1 MSGPEAKAA
10 LRRRIRPLRA
20 AALAAEEGAIR
31 AVALRDLPALLPAGL
46 RLGLYWPLAGEADL
60 RGLAA
65 SLGPLALPA
74 VVAPE
79 GALARFR
86 DKESTLVPKTAEA
99 PPPKPEPLAAQ
110 QPEPQP
116 EPRPEPQLVYRPWH
130 PGAPLVPDACGIPAP
145 TGAALAPQDL
155 ALLLVPALA
164 FDPATGVR
172 LGYGGGYYDRL
183 RADPAWQAVPALA
196 VVPARCL
203 RSPLPRDSWDVPFTG
218 WLDGLGIH
226 ACATAEGGE
235 RRPV

>member
-1 MSGPEAKAA
+1 MSGPEAKTA
-10 LRRRIRPLRA
+10 LRRLIRPLRA
-20 AALAAEEGAIR
+20 AALAAEEEAIR
-31 AVALRDLPALLPAGL
+31 AVARRDLPALLPPGR

-60 RGLAA
+60 RGLAT

-79 GALARFR
+79 GALARSR
-86 DKESTLVPKTAEA
+86 DKESTVVPKNAEA
-99 PPPKPEPLAAQ
+99 PPPKPEPLAEQ
-110 QPEPQP
+110 HPQ
-116 EPRPEPQLVYRPWH
+116 PRPEPQLVYRPWE

-145 TGAALAPQDL
+145 TGAALPPQDL

-183 RADPAWQAVPALA
+183 RADPTWRAIPALA
-196 VVPARCL
+196 VLPASCL
-203 RSPLPRDSWDVPFTG
+203 RSPLPRDPWDVPFTG

-226 ACATAEGGE
+226 PCTLAEGRE